1 MRTFT
6 DRLGRSWNIALT
18 GATLKRLKGQLGG
31 KNIDLWEPMLPRGAD
46 PKAPQTS
53 IDPRASL
60 MVELQVD
67 IPLFY
72 DVLEAIVE
80 PQLKA
85 AGVEADGENGFGDA
99 MAGDHIFAAMS
110 AFSEEWRDFFQKLR
124 PEVATAMEKAQA
136 WWAKAVK
143 AAELR
148 LADPRIDEAMARKLE
163 EATNNASSKLLELL
177 DSIPTAAPSG
187 N

>member
-1 MRTFT
+1 MRTF
-6 DRLGRSWNIALT
+6 DDSQGRTWNIALT
-18 GATLKRLKGQLGG
+18 GATMKRLKDQLRG
-31 KNIDLWEPMLPRGAD
+31 KNVDLWEPMLPRGVD
-46 PKAPQTS
+46 PKTPQKD

-60 MVELQVD
+60 LVELQVD

-72 DVLEAIVE
+72 DVLEAIVS
-80 PQLKA
+80 PQLES
-85 AGVEADGENGFGDA
+85 AGVSADGENGFGDA
-99 MAGDHIFAAMS
+99 MAGDHIFAAMK

-163 EATNNASSKLLELL
+163 EATNNASMKLLESL
-177 DSIPTAAPSG
+177 DSIPTAAPSA